1 MTLGQSFYF
10 NKDDI
15 FPVKP
20 ESRFFVYI
28 LIFFGM
34 FFGVVEKYIHSLD
47 FVHKLFCLK
56 LCLLKQ

>member
-34 FFGVVEKYIHSLD
+34 FFGVVEKNI
-47 FVHKLFCLK
+47 FIV
-56 LCLLKQ
+56 